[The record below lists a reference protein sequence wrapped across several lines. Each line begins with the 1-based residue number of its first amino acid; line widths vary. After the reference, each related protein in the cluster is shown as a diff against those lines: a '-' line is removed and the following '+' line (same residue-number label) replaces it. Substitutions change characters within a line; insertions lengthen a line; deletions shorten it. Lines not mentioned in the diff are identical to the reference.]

1 MRNMSVLLGKELPTT
16 AAWSKLQRV
25 CVCACMCVIRYNIIA
40 KGTGSIFISSF
51 KNIICVNMW
60 TYHHMPKHISLGY
73 TKIYL
78 SEQG

>member
-25 CVCACMCVIRYNIIA
+25 CVCVIRLAYNIIA
-40 KGTGSIFISSF
+40 KGTGSIFISSI

-60 TYHHMPKHISLGY
+60 TYHHMPKHISQGY
-73 TKIYL
+73 TKKYL

>member
-25 CVCACMCVIRYNIIA
+25 CACVIRLAYNIIA
-40 KGTGSIFISSF
+40 KGTGSIFISSI
-51 KNIICVNMW
+51 KNIVCVNMW

-73 TKIYL
+73 TKKYL